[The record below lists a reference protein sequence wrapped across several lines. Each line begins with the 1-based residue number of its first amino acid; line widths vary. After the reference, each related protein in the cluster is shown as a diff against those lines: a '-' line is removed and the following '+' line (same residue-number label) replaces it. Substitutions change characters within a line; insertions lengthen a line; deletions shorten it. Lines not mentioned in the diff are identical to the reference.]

1 MPAHDYGPAALRER
15 VITALGDTT
24 PMHRASQPEE
34 IAEVVAEVV
43 AFLASPR
50 TSYISGTTV
59 AADGGRRAI

>member
-1 MPAHDYGPAALRER
+1 VPAHDYGPAALRER

-34 IAEVVAEVV
+34 IAEVVA
-43 AFLASPR
+43 FLASPR